1 MVPTA
6 RAFQANGSMN
16 MRVTYKVGPR
26 KQADEEARTRTLP
39 FLLKDALFQQLANI
53 LLNLEQVQDIPRPLL
68 VMVLKAVLG
77 SADAQARGNLQPLS
91 MAQATPRVFWN
102 VVRHGGI
109 GPHRGFQAALSELVP
124 DPEWASVWANLD
136 VRQRKM
142 SARAAAA
149 EANRVAMEE
158 LD

>member
-1 MVPTA
+1 MA

-39 FLLKDALFQQLANI
+39 VFAEKDALFQQLANI

-124 DPEWASVWANLD
+124 DPEWASVWANLN
-136 VRQRKM
+136 VRERKM